1 MSAKTQYS
9 VSDWLNLHQWT
20 KEDVTEYC
28 NAIKAAYQPNPES
41 TRTDDTVKRGPFDLD
56 HSLQNLVQPALNTLL
71 GFADARGYDM
81 SSVRIIK
88 YSPSQLDLSFT
99 EWCQKTDGPAIH
111 IIWSGSVADLI
122 CLAHEISHAVQM
134 ILSAHVF
141 MVPVAREVCA
151 FLGELALIKF
161 AMGESDALYQ
171 QLCTVWRRQNAR
183 YLGSDVARLLDD
195 LKVMSSPYIYRH
207 NYPLARVVAMSLFA
221 DTSCGHLRGLFASG
235 SAACDFFNIADV
247 MKELPRHDAMPG
259 GVKKPKAMEGGVA
272 FGEGHLRMAHN
283 AIINGLER

>member
-28 NAIKAAYQPNPES
+28 YAIKAAYQPNPES
-41 TRTDDTVKRGPFDLD
+41 SRTDDTVKRRPFDLD
-56 HSLQNLVQPALNTLL
+56 HSLQNLVRPSLNTLL
-71 GFADARGYDM
+71 GFADAPGYDM
-81 SSVRIIK
+81 SSVKIIK

-99 EWCQKTDGPAIH
+99 EWCEKADGPVIH

-151 FLGELALIKF
+151 FLGELALIRF
-161 AMGESDALYQ
+161 ATGESDALYH
-171 QLCTVWRRQNAR
+171 QLCTVWRRQNAQ

-195 LKVMSSPYIYRH
+195 LKVILSPYIYRH
-207 NYPLARVVAMSLFA
+207 NYPLARVVAMSLFV
-221 DTSCGHLRGLFASG
+221 SMNCGQLKGFFASG
-235 SAACDFFNIADV
+235 SAACGFLNIADV
-247 MKELPRHDAMPG
+247 MKELPRHDVMLG
-259 GVKKPKAMEGGVA
+259 GEKESTPVEGEIV
-272 FGEGHLRMAHN
+272 FGEGRLRMAHN
-283 AIINGLER
+283 TIINGLER

>member
-20 KEDVTEYC
+20 KEDVTDYC
-28 NAIKAAYQPNPES
+28 YAIRAAYQPNPES
-41 TRTDDTVKRGPFDLD
+41 SRTDDTAKRVPFDLD
-56 HSLQNLVQPALNTLL
+56 HSLQNLVRPALNTLL
-71 GFADARGYDM
+71 GFADAPGYDI
-81 SSVRIIK
+81 SSVKILK

-99 EWCQKTDGPAIH
+99 EWCEKTDGPVIH
-111 IIWSGSVADLI
+111 IIWSGCVADLI
-122 CLAHEISHAVQM
+122 CLAHEISHAVQV

-161 AMGESDALYQ
+161 AMGENDALYW

-195 LKVMSSPYIYRH
+195 LKIMSSPYVYRH
-207 NYPLARVVAMSLFA
+207 NYPLARVAAMSLFA
-221 DTSCGHLRGLFASG
+221 GMNCGQLKGFFASG
-235 SAACDFFNIADV
+235 SAACDFLNLADV
-247 MKELPRHDAMPG
+247 MKELRRHDAMPV
-259 GVKKPKAMEGGVA
+259 GVKKSKAMVGGVA

-283 AIINGLER
+283 TFINSLEQ